1 MTKKI
6 RCLIS
11 AGPTREWIDP
21 VRFISNPS
29 TGKMGYALAEEALA
43 RGFEVDLVSG
53 PVVLPAP
60 YGVRVHHIM
69 TAVEMERTMKEH
81 FDQAHLV
88 IMAAAVCDHRPKRQS
103 NEKLKK
109 EDFPKHLEWVK
120 NNDIIKGLSAV
131 RKNGQKIVGFAAE
144 TTHSMAHAADKLKT
158 KGLDWIALNDVSR
171 KGIGFASD
179 FNDVT
184 LLSRA
189 GETIPLGRDTK
200 KKTARKILE
209 RVWP

>member
-11 AGPTREWIDP
+11 AGTNREWIDP

-69 TAVEMERTMKEH
+69 TAVEMERTMKEL

-88 IMAAAVCDHRPKRQS
+88 IMAAAVCDHRPKRQW

-109 EDFPKHLEWVK
+109 EDFPKDFEWVK
-120 NNDIIKGLSAV
+120 NNDIVQGLSAA
-131 RKNGQKIVGFAAE
+131 RKNGQKIIGFAAE
-144 TTHSMAHAADKLKT
+144 TNNSMAHAAEKLAS
-158 KGLDWIALNDVSR
+158 KGLDWIALNEV
-171 KGIGFASD
+171 FAKELALRLIS
-179 FNDVT
+179 T
-184 LLSRA
+184 ALLYFRA